1 MARPMV
7 VRVGQLLFELLA
19 DADILRNVLQAAG
32 AVAARAL
39 ETFFDYI
46 DYLLVGIECDFHGS
60 ISVLAALKYYL
71 Q

>member
-1 MARPMV
+1 MAKAFKI
-7 VRVGQLLFELLA
+7 RVFYLLFEFFTHTLVF
-19 DADILRNVLQAAG
+19 RCMFSAAG
-32 AVAARAL
+32 AIAAGAF

>member
-1 MARPMV
+1 MAKSFKIRIFN
-7 VRVGQLLFELLA
+7 LLFEFLTHTL
-19 DADILRNVLQAAG
+19 VLGCMLSAAW

-39 ETFFDYI
+39 ETFFAYI
-46 DYLLVGIECDFHGS
+46 DYLLVGIECDFHCS